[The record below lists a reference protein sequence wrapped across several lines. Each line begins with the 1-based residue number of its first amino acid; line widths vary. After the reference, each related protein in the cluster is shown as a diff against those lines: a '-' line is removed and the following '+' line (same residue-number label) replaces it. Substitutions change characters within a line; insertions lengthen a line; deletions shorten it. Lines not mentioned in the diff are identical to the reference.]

1 MFFTDFLYKAL
12 LKKRQLNDPAQVF
25 SSEFC
30 KIFKSTYFDEHLSTA
45 APEWWKQFFWSKP
58 EFGNLL

>member
-45 APEWWKQFFWSKP
+45 APEWWKQFILK
-58 EFGNLL
+58 